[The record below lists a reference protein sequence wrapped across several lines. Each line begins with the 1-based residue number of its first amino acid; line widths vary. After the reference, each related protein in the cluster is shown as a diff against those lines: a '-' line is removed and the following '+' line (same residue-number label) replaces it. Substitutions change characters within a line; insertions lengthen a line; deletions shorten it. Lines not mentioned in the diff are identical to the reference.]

1 MPDTT
6 WKAFARRLAQAL
18 GTGRVTGRVPVTGE
32 RAGADF
38 GDGMFGYQA
47 KLGRRCS
54 AYLRDWLAGIVAAAE
69 RPLGGRGGLEAQR
82 CLGRRRCRP
91 GALVGRKS
99 AGRRSWPTVS
109 GNALT
114 VTAGPRKRA

>member
-6 WKAFARRLAQAL
+6 WKAFERRLAQAL

-54 AYLRDWLAGIVAAAE
+54 AYLRDWLAGVVAAAQ
-69 RPLGGRGGLEAQR
+69 RPPGGRGGLGAQR
-82 CLGRRRCRP
+82 RLRRRRCRP
-91 GALVGRKS
+91 GAPVRRQS
-99 AGRRSWPTVS
+99 AGRRSWATVP

-114 VTAGPRKRA
+114 